1 MQAVFLKREKCEKN
15 RKIKYKRV
23 FPVQRN
29 EEEIFYSGM
38 EDISSEENDIY
49 IAQYLRTKEAQLLSI
64 GFLVRSDKKV
74 SFRAQEETFYIQY
87 KTEDPQ
93 YRYYIMNNFN
103 LTVPGDKE
111 IFYETEGKEHII
123 RIHVVP
129 TM

>member
-15 RKIKYKRV
+15 RKIKCKRV

-49 IAQYLRTKEAQLLSI
+49 IAQYLRTKEVQLLSI

-111 IFYETEGKEHII
+111 IFYETEGKSI
-123 RIHVVP
+123 
-129 TM
+129 